1 MPYKATIASGKDN
14 VIVGGNGPYTA
25 GDVVVISD
33 ETMANLKAGLWT
45 GGTAIFT
52 GAPTAL
58 NTATTSP
65 YP

>member
-14 VIVGGNGPYTA
+14 IMVGGNGPYTA
-25 GDVVVISD
+25 GDVVFIPD
-33 ETMANLKAGLWT
+33 EVMVTLKAGLWT

-52 GAPTAL
+52 AAPSAV
-58 NTATTSP
+58 NSATTSP

>member
-1 MPYKATIASGKDN
+1 MPFKVVIATGKDN
-14 VIVGGNGPYTA
+14 IFVGGNGPYTA
-25 GDVVVISD
+25 GDTVFITD
-33 ETMANLKAGLWT
+33 EVMATLRAGLWT

-52 GAPTAL
+52 AAPVAV